1 METAEQIEGYNNYVE
16 YRSKALIDPLAAQT
30 FLAAHPNTKIAIF
43 MENAIHGDEEE
54 GADSMMQA
62 IRDLVTLPRG
72 TSATVDNF
80 LDKAILITI
89 PSMNPDGR
97 FNGQRANQNG
107 FDMNRDWL
115 VQSQPE
121 VRANLALQVK
131 WLAPVMFATHGYVNP
146 TLVDG
151 LTKPHN
157 PGLEYDVFAYWNQ
170 RRLDANQDA
179 LARIGQGITRPV
191 NGPIVVTV
199 PDRQSPIT
207 AATSSGTTA
216 TLTTNGAHG
225 QTAGKTDH
233 RQRGRPRPATTAR
246 SRS

>member
-1 METAEQIEGYNNYVE
+1 
-16 YRSKALIDPLAAQT
+16 
-30 FLAAHPNTKIAIF
+30 
-43 MENAIHGDEEE
+43 MENNIHGDEEE

-121 VRANLALQVK
+121 VRANLAC
-131 WLAPVMFATHGYVNP
+131 
-146 TLVDG
+146 
-151 LTKPHN
+151 
-157 PGLEYDVFAYWNQ
+157 
-170 RRLDANQDA
+170 R
-179 LARIGQGITRPV
+179 
-191 NGPIVVTV
+191 
-199 PDRQSPIT
+199 
-207 AATSSGTTA
+207 SSGSRRSCSRPMA
-216 TLTTNGAHG
+216 T
-225 QTAGKTDH
+225 
-233 RQRGRPRPATTAR
+233 
-246 SRS
+246 